1 MAGSRLPI
9 AERSSNPGRRPVSH
23 LPDLSVQNLE
33 TIPGWDQPRSAA
45 PAQACRFGVRGRF
58 DRQAVPSLSFGEPA
72 RRWSAGG
79 IGRRRWNRPG
89 EGVEGNV
96 EPEFELVT
104 EVVAGLEDVLGRHLD
119 QVGVLTCGE

>member
-58 DRQAVPSLSFGEPA
+58 DRQAVPSH
-72 RRWSAGG
+72 SAL
-79 IGRRRWNRPG
+79 
-89 EGVEGNV
+89 ESQ
-96 EPEFELVT
+96 L
-104 EVVAGLEDVLGRHLD
+104 VAGQLGGLAGV
-119 QVGVLTCGE
+119 VGIDLVRASRITLSPNSNSLPKS